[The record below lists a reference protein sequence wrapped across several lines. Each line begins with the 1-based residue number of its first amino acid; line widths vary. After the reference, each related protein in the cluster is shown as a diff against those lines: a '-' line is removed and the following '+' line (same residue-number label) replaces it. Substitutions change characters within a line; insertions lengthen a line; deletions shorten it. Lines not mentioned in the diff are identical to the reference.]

1 MVVGGSTSAVSV
13 KEIGV
18 KFIGEAEDFLIKKVS
33 IITAFLHHFKYFQ
46 YTQEIDLL
54 RIKLGLT

>member
-18 KFIGEAEDFLIKKVS
+18 KFIGEAEDFLIKKS
-33 IITAFLHHFKYFQ
+33 FYNNCISSF
-46 YTQEIDLL
+46 
-54 RIKLGLT
+54 

>member
-33 IITAFLHHFKYFQ
+33 IITAFLHHFKCFQ
-46 YTQEIDLL
+46 YTQEIDYYASD
-54 RIKLGLT
+54 

>member
-18 KFIGEAEDFLIKKVS
+18 KFIGEAEDFLIKVS
-33 IITAFLHHFKYFQ
+33 IITAFLHHFKCFQ

-54 RIKLGLT
+54 CIKLGLT

>member
-33 IITAFLHHFKYFQ
+33 IITAFLHHFKCFN
-46 YTQEIDLL
+46 TL
-54 RIKLGLT
+54 KK